1 MQIYNQVNFMD
12 DIAIIN
18 LYFERNE
25 LAIHETDSKYGK
37 LCFTIANNILS
48 NHEDSEECVNDTY
61 INTWNS
67 IPPTRPCNFRAFLCR
82 ITRNLSIKK
91 LRFTLTA
98 KRNKNLVVSLS
109 ELSDNDLKTSYT
121 PEHEYEFTGK
131 LISDFLRNESEDVR
145 NIFIRKYYFM
155 DSVDDIAKNYGFS
168 SRQSKSA
175 LFHCRNKLKAYLKG
189 EGVDI

>member
-1 MQIYNQVNFMD
+1 MD
-12 DIAIIN
+12 DIAIID

-25 LAIHETDSKYGK
+25 LAICETDSKYGK

-82 ITRNLSIKK
+82 ITRNLSIKR
-91 LRFTLTA
+91 LRHSLTA

-109 ELSDNDLKTSYT
+109 ELSDNDPETSYT
-121 PEHEYEFTGK
+121 PEHEYEFIGK

-155 DSVDDIAKNYGFS
+155 DSVDDIAKKYGFS
-168 SRQSKSA
+168 LSKIKSA
-175 LFHCRNKLKAYLKG
+175 LFHCRNKLKAYLKE